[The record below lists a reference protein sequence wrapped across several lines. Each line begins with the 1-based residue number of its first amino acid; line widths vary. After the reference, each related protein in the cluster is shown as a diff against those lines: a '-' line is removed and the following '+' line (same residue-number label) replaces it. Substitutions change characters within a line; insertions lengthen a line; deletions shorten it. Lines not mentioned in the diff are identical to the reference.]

1 MIHKSIN
8 LLQDNRGTA
17 LMMALLILT
26 SILTVSLGAA
36 DLVMSGLKMSGT
48 QARSAIAYFAAEA
61 GAERVLWEIRK
72 NGFDLTGCDTVT
84 NKYVDFS
91 VNPAI
96 CGSSEH
102 PETLS
107 NSSSYSVVHTSNP
120 PIAFMSIG
128 SYSGVKRVV
137 EISY

>member
-1 MIHKSIN
+1 MSILKN
-8 LLQDNRGTA
+8 KNGTA

-61 GAERVLWEIRK
+61 GAESILWEIRK
-72 NGFDLTGCDTVT
+72 NGFDSTGCDATI
-84 NKYVDFS
+84 NKHVDFS
-91 VNPAI
+91 ADPAECVN
-96 CGSSEH
+96 SEQVQNL
-102 PETLS
+102 T
-107 NSSSYSVVHTSNP
+107 NGASYSVVNTSNP

-128 SYSGVKRVV
+128 SYAGVRRVV